1 MFVNFYGG
9 INKFFFVNN
18 YFMKKVLQI
27 LQILIK
33 NSLIFA
39 ILFIWL
45 RFFIDKTWLAL
56 SIALAAT
63 FFLQALLFVIFGNRK
78 NQVSLKSKEKED
90 AQNMFFSLVNLPS
103 PITFFENLIKTRHPN
118 VITNKNYI
126 KIEHNNQRITIF
138 YPKLTF
144 KSLDNDNIILIT
156 KKIKKEKP
164 NKLII
169 ICKNYEDECLKLI
182 KNFDFEIILLDQ
194 YQTYSSLYKEYE
206 FYPEITAKYTKNEAV
221 KFSDLLS
228 FSLSKSRSKSYMFS
242 ALILFVMSFF
252 IRMSVYYYIIISIL
266 LLLSL
271 VSFTNT
277 KFNIKKQKEL
287 L

>member
-206 FYPEITAKYTKNEAV
+206 FYPEITAKYAKNEAV